1 MFKQTHKD
9 TPPQPIDFGKPAD
22 AAEAPPASAPAP
34 ESQAA
39 PPAMA
44 PNPAPASAMAAPQA
58 GTTAFSSMAPARP
71 AGSSAASVIAP
82 DLLIKGGIEGR
93 GEIQLQGKAWGDV
106 KVERLMV
113 GEAAT
118 LEGSVEAVVV
128 EVRGRVTGSISAR
141 QVKLHPSAKVEGDIT
156 YEQLSIDNG
165 AFFEGRCIKS
175 KGDAAAATPGA
186 APAASG
192 GKTKGDA
199 APAPAPNA

>member
-1 MFKQTHKD
+1 MFKQTPKD
-9 TPPQPIDFGKPAD
+9 STPPPVDFGKTDD
-22 AAEAPPASAPAP
+22 APAPAP
-34 ESQAA
+34 EAAAA
-39 PPAMA
+39 PTPAPM
-44 PNPAPASAMAAPQA
+44 PTPAPAPAMTSPA
-58 GTTAFSSMAPARP
+58 GGTAFSSIAPARP

-175 KGDAAAATPGA
+175 KGDAPGAAATA
-186 APAASG
+186 TA
-192 GKTKGDA
+192 GKPKPDA
-199 APAPAPNA
+199 APGAQA

>member
-9 TPPQPIDFGKPAD
+9 TPPPPVDFGKAAD
-22 AAEAPPASAPAP
+22 APDASPAPAP
-34 ESQAA
+34 EPQAA
-39 PPAMA
+39 AAPA
-44 PNPAPASAMAAPQA
+44 PTPAPAPSMISPPPQVSGGTPFSA
-58 GTTAFSSMAPARP
+58 TAPARP
-71 AGSSAASVIAP
+71 AGASAASVIAP

-175 KGDAAAATPGA
+175 KGDPSGDGPGGGKGINGADAPGA
-186 APAASG
+186 
-192 GKTKGDA
+192 
-199 APAPAPNA
+199 

>member
-22 AAEAPPASAPAP
+22 AADTPPPAPAP
-34 ESQAA
+34 EPQAA
-39 PPAMA
+39 APAPMPAPAPAMA
-44 PNPAPASAMAAPQA
+44 APAPASV
-58 GTTAFSSMAPARP
+58 TTAFSSMAPARP

-165 AFFEGRCIKS
+165 AFFEGRCIRS
-175 KGDAAAATPGA
+175 KGEGGQPATNGGKKGDG
-186 APAASG
+186 APAAP
-192 GKTKGDA
+192 
-199 APAPAPNA
+199 PANG